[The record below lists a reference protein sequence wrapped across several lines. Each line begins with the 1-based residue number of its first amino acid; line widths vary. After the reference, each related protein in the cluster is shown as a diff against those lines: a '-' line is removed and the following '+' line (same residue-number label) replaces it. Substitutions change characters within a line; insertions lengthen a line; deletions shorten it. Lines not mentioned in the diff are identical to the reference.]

1 MWKGL
6 VAAGG
11 LGVVLGIGLAWL
23 AFHSPDASIEPPP
36 EVPPRD
42 TRADEPQPQ
51 PVAVPT
57 RSLADIASVA
67 DDFQR
72 NAALYVLIADAGVAR
87 IEELLGEVHTLPS
100 TPHRYDIARILYIRF
115 AALDPAAAAD
125 HVTQADHR
133 PSWVEA
139 VYRAWGHRDLDAAV
153 AHAAALGRSTRSYA
167 MRALF
172 ELELPDGDR
181 EAMAS
186 QLDGESMLAAMQR
199 REELQRQDEDYASAW
214 QSALAL
220 PGTNQRF
227 EHLAML
233 AGDWAKKDPSAAMAA
248 ASYMERS
255 QLAQAIQSLVLRS
268 WAADDPWGATT
279 WLAEQ
284 EPSLNLQQLTFTLMH
299 VLSEQG
305 LAQAISSLETM
316 PQKLRRYAE
325 QGIVFGLQRPD
336 ADVQA
341 ADLDI
346 LWNWY
351 EELPTPSRKRLAG
364 SLAMAIARHD
374 PTRALD
380 VVASLE
386 GSARLEGMTS
396 LMASVGTTDLPLA
409 KQLVSEIE
417 DAELRSVALQ
427 SVASVATVHDPRKAL
442 EWVNSLPLEDR
453 SAAASPLFVQWTRD
467 DPEEATRELLDLVP
481 EEVRDGISGQV
492 AFMLQYQGHGD
503 LVERLFEGTDSADAR
518 SRIATALYHYFT
530 ETSPDKNKADRY
542 REFIRP

>member
-1 MWKGL
+1 
-6 VAAGG
+6 
-11 LGVVLGIGLAWL
+11 
-23 AFHSPDASIEPPP
+23 
-36 EVPPRD
+36 
-42 TRADEPQPQ
+42 
-51 PVAVPT
+51 
-57 RSLADIASVA
+57 
-67 DDFQR
+67 
-72 NAALYVLIADAGVAR
+72 
-87 IEELLGEVHTLPS
+87 
-100 TPHRYDIARILYIRF
+100 
-115 AALDPAAAAD
+115 
-125 HVTQADHR
+125 
-133 PSWVEA
+133 
-139 VYRAWGHRDLDAAV
+139 
-153 AHAAALGRSTRSYA
+153 

-181 EAMAS
+181 EAVAS

-227 EHLAML
+227 ERLAML

-248 ASYMERS
+248 ASYMERP

-268 WAADDPWGATT
+268 WAADDPWAATT

-284 EPSLNLQQLTFTLMH
+284 DPSLNLQQLTYTLMN

-305 LAQAISSLETM
+305 LAQTISSLETM

-364 SLAMAIARHD
+364 PLAMAIARHD

-386 GSARLEGMTS
+386 GSGRLEGMAS
-396 LMASVGTTDLPLA
+396 LMASIGTTDLPLA

-417 DAELRSVALQ
+417 DAELRSIALQ